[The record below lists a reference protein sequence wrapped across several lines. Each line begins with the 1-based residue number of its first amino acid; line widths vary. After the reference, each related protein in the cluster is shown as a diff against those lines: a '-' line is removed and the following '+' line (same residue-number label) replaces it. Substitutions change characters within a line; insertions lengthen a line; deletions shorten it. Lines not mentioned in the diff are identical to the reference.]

1 MQPPFEVFD
10 VSGDTTTTMLKNIV
24 AFYFG
29 LLVETGFPPEVSD
42 VSETTSQKRLRNIR
56 KLK

>member
-1 MQPPFEVFD
+1 MFSEVSD

-29 LLVETGFPPEVSD
+29 LLVETGFPPEVGF
-42 VSETTSQKRLRNIR
+42 QI
-56 KLK
+56 